1 MTLSPHYDSTPQ
13 LLNRVRM
20 RQVAL
25 MLAIEETRT
34 LRAASGHVGLTQPAA
49 TKMLHELERA
59 MGQPLFDRVGRG
71 LQVNAAGKRVMGYF
85 RGIRGSMESLNRD
98 LRELREGTAGRLSV
112 GSIMAASPGRLTDAL
127 LRLKATYPL
136 LSLVITV
143 DTSDRLL
150 KLLDDGALDLVI
162 GRMVRNTALECDFT
176 AIEDERLAVVVSPE
190 NPLAARKKVE
200 FAELMAYPWILQPH
214 GSPMRDVIEREFREH
229 HLKLPEGLIETG
241 SILTTIDMVR
251 RSRCVGVVP
260 ETVAVS
266 ERSVL
271 SIVAYRMRQKLET
284 YGSLVP
290 RGRPLSKPGEHFL
303 TLLHGEHNTPSA

>member
-1 MTLSPHYDSTPQ
+1 MTTSPRHDSTPQ

-127 LRLKATYPL
+127 LCLKAAYPL

-150 KLLDDGALDLVI
+150 KLLDEGALDLVI
-162 GRMVRNTALECDFT
+162 GRMVRDTALECDFT

-190 NPLAARKKVE
+190 HPLAARKKID
-200 FAELMAYPWILQPH
+200 FAELMAYPWILQPC

-229 HLKLPEGLIETG
+229 HL
-241 SILTTIDMVR
+241 
-251 RSRCVGVVP
+251 
-260 ETVAVS
+260 
-266 ERSVL
+266 
-271 SIVAYRMRQKLET
+271 
-284 YGSLVP
+284 
-290 RGRPLSKPGEHFL
+290 
-303 TLLHGEHNTPSA
+303 